1 MLKKSGMGIL
11 ALLLIMAL
19 EALIGFYTI
28 NRDFSPSR
36 VIGVF
41 SIYGYGV
48 LMFYLCYASLAPFAQ
63 KRRAG
68 ILTYILI
75 ALTLFFSYA
84 VFALDRFVIGAVLLA
99 GLAGIFTALNYQKTA
114 LLLGLASAVYFIFL
128 TASSFWNGRTANFI
142 MYAAIFAAV
151 SVYLRCFFPK
161 AKKEG

>member
-1 MLKKSGMGIL
+1 MLKKTGMGIL
-11 ALLLIMAL
+11 ALLLTMAL

-28 NRDFSPSR
+28 SRDFNPSR

-63 KRRAG
+63 RRRVG

-99 GLAGIFTALNYQKTA
+99 GLAGIFAALNHKKTA
-114 LLLGLASAVYFIFL
+114 LILGLASAVYFIFL
-128 TASSFWNGRTANFI
+128 TASGFWNGRTASLV
-142 MYAAIFAAV
+142 MYAAIFAALAL
-151 SVYLRCFFPK
+151 YLRFFPPGTK
-161 AKKEG
+161 A